1 MINTFAVL
9 LVFQTMGEGL
19 AYALSLPVP
28 GPVIGMLLL
37 FLYLLLNSEAVHR
50 LAPTSLELLKHL
62 SLLFVPAGVGIMVH
76 AQRIAAEWLPIMVAL
91 VASTAVSIAVT
102 AAVVRWLQKPVAGDS
117 TASPA
122 AGITPS
128 AAAGSAPTTAAGS
141 APDDRIGGAS

>member
-19 AYALSLPVP
+19 AYALSLPIP

-37 FLYLLLNSEAVHR
+37 LLYLILDSDAVHR

-76 AQRIAAEWLPIMVAL
+76 AQRIASEWLPIVVAL
-91 VASTAVSIAVT
+91 VCSTVVSITVT
-102 AAVVRWLQKPVAGDS
+102 AAVVRWLQKPE
-117 TASPA
+117 PA
-122 AGITPS
+122 
-128 AAAGSAPTTAAGS
+128 AAAGPDAASDESADSAPVTPPGGS
-141 APDDRIGGAS
+141 